1 MTTFTLTID
10 EKNKYIA
17 DYFEYNNIDESKLT
31 FEQLLT
37 IIEDAEDY
45 SEGMIALEEQKNNLD
60 YKTYSLK
67 EVADELGI
75 PLWYTK

>member
-17 DYFEYNNIDESKLT
+17 DYFKRNNIDDSQLT

-37 IIEDAEDY
+37 VLEDAEDY
-45 SEGMIALEEQKNNLD
+45 AAGMTALAEQKDNPN

-75 PLWYTK
+75 TL

>member
-17 DYFEYNNIDESKLT
+17 DYFKRNNIDDSQLT

-37 IIEDAEDY
+37 VLEDAEDY
-45 SEGMIALEEQKNNLD
+45 AAGMAVLMEQKDNTD
-60 YKTYSLK
+60 YKTYTLQ
-67 EVADELGI
+67 EIADELGI
-75 PLWYTK
+75 TL

>member
-17 DYFEYNNIDESKLT
+17 DYFKQNNIDDSQLT

-37 IIEDAEDY
+37 VLEDAEDY
-45 SEGMIALEEQKNNLD
+45 AAGMAVLAEQKENPNH
-60 YKTYSLK
+60 KTYSLK

-75 PLWYTK
+75 TL

>member
-17 DYFEYNNIDESKLT
+17 DYFKANNIDDSQLT
-31 FEQLLT
+31 FEQLLA
-37 IIEDAEDY
+37 ILEEAEDY
-45 SEGMIALEEQKNNLD
+45 AAGMTALAEQKNNPD
-60 YKTYSLK
+60 YKTYALE

-75 PLWYTK
+75 AL

>member
-10 EKNKYIA
+10 EKNKYIS
-17 DYFEYNNIDESKLT
+17 DYFKANNIDDSQLT

-37 IIEDAEDY
+37 VLEDAEDY
-45 SEGMIALEEQKNNLD
+45 AAGMTALAERENNPD
-60 YKTYSLK
+60 YKTYTLE

-75 PLWYTK
+75 AL